1 MTSAETEVARLRNV
15 WQATYDQ
22 FDRDD
27 AYHSY
32 MTAQIALKESIDNP
46 E

>member
-1 MTSAETEVARLRNV
+1 MTSAEIEVEQLRNI
-15 WQATYDQ
+15 WLTTYDQ

-27 AYHSY
+27 AYHNY

-46 E
+46 